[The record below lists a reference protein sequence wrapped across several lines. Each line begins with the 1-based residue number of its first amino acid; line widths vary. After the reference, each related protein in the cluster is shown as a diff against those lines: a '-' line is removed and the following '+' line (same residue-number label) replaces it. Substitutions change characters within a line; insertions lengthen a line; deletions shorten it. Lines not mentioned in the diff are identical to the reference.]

1 MGGGFHLSEKEN
13 VMAKGQIKG
22 NKEVKKPKA
31 DKPKTGGSA
40 YKQSQG
46 KGSQPINTSGKKG

>member
-1 MGGGFHLSEKEN
+1 
-13 VMAKGQIKG
+13 MAKGKDKG

-31 DKPKTGGSA
+31 DKNAPKGAGSA

-46 KGSQPINTSGKKG
+46 KGSATVNPIGKK

>member
-1 MGGGFHLSEKEN
+1 
-13 VMAKGQIKG
+13 MAKGQIKG

-31 DKPKTGGSA
+31 DKPKTRGSA

-46 KGSQPINTSGKKG
+46 KGSQPISTPGKKA